1 MIRRPPRSTRTD
13 TLFPYTT
20 LFRSPPVAGDVD
32 YDKRKRS
39 HAKEK
44 QQIAALVAR
53 QIPEGATIFI
63 DIGTTMEAV
72 AEALLNHRRLTV
84 VTNHL
89 TVAPI
94 LNCKREF
101 QVILAG
107 GVLKH
112 NDQAPTG
119 EATRQ
124 DRKSVAEG
132 KRGEG

>member
-63 DIGTTMEAV
+63 DIGTTRAAV
-72 AEALLNHRRLTV
+72 AEALLNPRRLTV
-84 VTNHL
+84 VTTHL

-94 LNCKREF
+94 LNCKRALESK
-101 QVILAG
+101 VE
-107 GVLKH
+107 V
-112 NDQAPTG
+112 T
-119 EATRQ
+119 
-124 DRKSVAEG
+124 G
-132 KRGEG
+132 KRVSVRVALGSRHLIRHNNQ